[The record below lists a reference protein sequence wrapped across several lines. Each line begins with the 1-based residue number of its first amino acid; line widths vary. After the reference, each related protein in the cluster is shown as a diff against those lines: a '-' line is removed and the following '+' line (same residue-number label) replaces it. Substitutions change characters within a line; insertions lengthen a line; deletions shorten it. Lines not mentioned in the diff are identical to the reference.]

1 MTDVGFVE
9 GLAPL
14 TALEEL
20 SLVNVGRLTD
30 RGVAPL
36 IASWSRLERL
46 SLSKCGL
53 LTNASLKAV
62 QSLPA
67 LRHLFLTDNANF
79 HKESGVAP
87 FRPAVKWSVREC
99 PGLV

>member
-1 MTDVGFVE
+1 ME

-30 RGVAPL
+30 KGVAPL
-36 IASWSRLERL
+36 IASWTRLERL

-53 LTNASLKAV
+53 LTNASLKGMRL
-62 QSLPA
+62 LPA
-67 LRHLFLTDNANF
+67 LRHLFLTDNAHF
-79 HKESGVAP
+79 HRRDGVAP
-87 FRPAVKWSVREC
+87 FAPAVKWSVREC